1 LNNATPARDF
11 LLPGLTALLAEA
23 GSRGISRDVAVAVLI
38 DLVTGPGFNDV
49 ELDPLQD
56 APPLHPDNAP
66 LEIHELAVA
75 EAEGIPNDHT
85 GQFHSGRG
93 TPGIGVGGV
102 PPI

>member
-1 LNNATPARDF
+1 MSTDTPARDF
-11 LLPGLTALLAEA
+11 LLPGLNALVAEA

-49 ELDPLQD
+49 ALDPSQD

-75 EAEGIPNDHT
+75 EAAGIPMDHT
-85 GQFHSGRG
+85 GQFHSSRG
-93 TPGIGVGGV
+93 TPGLGVGGV